1 MPKISHNISIA
12 GLSID
17 REGKT
22 PLTKQLYEGI
32 RMAILNK
39 QIRPGQRL
47 PSSRTLAEDIGL
59 SRNIVLLAYEQ
70 LTLEGYLTGSVGNGS
85 FVSADAH
92 KAFTEFTSAK
102 KKVTSSEN
110 ATTKQEEDFNPG
122 YEVSTLYA
130 DRESIKAI
138 VKPFQNPVP
147 ALDHF
152 PYRSWAKCA
161 NKVFRSLEFLQLSY
175 DDAQGYYPLR
185 ETIAEYLRINRAL
198 TCEPEQ
204 IIITYGTQQALNLI
218 ANVIIKKGDQF
229 WIEDPGYINAKLAFG
244 HAGGIPCFV
253 PVTKNGL
260 DLNYAKQNYP
270 NARLA
275 FLTPSHQFPLGG
287 SFPIGKRLQ
296 LLDWA
301 AENKMWIIE
310 DDYDSELRYV
320 AKPIP
325 SLQGM
330 DRHKRVIYT
339 GTFSKVLFPGLRI
352 GYLVLPDEQTTNVF
366 KQAKAF
372 ADRQNSISDQLILN
386 DFMRE
391 GYLSTHLR
399 KMRVLYKKRQD
410 HLVEL
415 IRKHGENIISTEKEG
430 SGMHIIA
437 RLRQDIDD
445 QEISTILNRA
455 GVINLPISVY
465 ANKFKYPPAL
475 LLGYTAFNEQKN
487 EEAVLKMMTIIK
499 DYLKARE
506 R

>member
-12 GLSID
+12 GLNID
-17 REGKT
+17 RESKI
-22 PLTKQLYEGI
+22 PLSRQLYEGI
-32 RMAILNK
+32 RMAILHK

-85 FVSADAH
+85 FVSADAYTS
-92 KAFTEFTSAK
+92 FTEFTSAK
-102 KKVTSSEN
+102 KKIITPESVNTEP
-110 ATTKQEEDFNPG
+110 ERDFNPG
-122 YEVSTLYA
+122 YEVSDMYA

-152 PYRSWAKCA
+152 PYRNWAKCA
-161 NKVFRSLEFLQLSY
+161 SKIFRSLEFLQLSY

-185 ETIAEYLRINRAL
+185 EAIAAYLRINRAL
-198 TCEPEQ
+198 ICEPEQ

-218 ANVIIKKGDQF
+218 ASIIIKKGDQF
-229 WIEDPGYINAKLAFG
+229 WIEDPGYINAKLAFQ
-244 HAGGIPCFV
+244 HAGGNPCFV

-260 DLNYAKQNYP
+260 DLDYAKQNYP

-275 FLTPSHQFPLGG
+275 FITPSHQFPLGG
-287 SFPIGKRLQ
+287 SFPIAKRLQ

-301 AENKMWIIE
+301 AKNRMWVIE
-310 DDYDSELRYV
+310 DDYDSELRYA

-352 GYLVLPDEQTTNVF
+352 GYLVLPDEQTTKVF

-372 ADRQNSISDQLILN
+372 ADRQNSITDQLILN

-391 GYLSTHLR
+391 GYHSTHLR

-415 IRKHGENIISTEKEG
+415 IRKHGEDIISAEKQG

-437 RLRQDIDD
+437 WLRQDIND
-445 QEISTILNRA
+445 QEISTILNRS
-455 GVINLPISVY
+455 GVINLPLSLY
-465 ANKFKYPPAL
+465 SNKFKHPPAL
-475 LLGYTAFNEQKN
+475 VLGYTAFNEQKN
-487 EEAVLKMMTIIK
+487 QEAVLKMMTVIK
-499 DYLKARE
+499 DYLKE
-506 R
+506 K